1 MTPTYRSLAVASLGA
16 LALFASSAVSAQPV
30 EKRDMKFSLGWVF
43 LSSQVMFT
51 HAADRGFYKAE
62 GLNVTVDRGAG
73 SGASIQRVANG
84 SYDMALADLGSLA
97 KFNAENPARQLMAV
111 YIVEDESPL
120 ALFALEGKG
129 ISKPADVQGKRIA
142 ASQFDGARQV
152 FPALVRANGINT
164 ANISWK
170 IVDPQLREAMLIR
183 GEADVITGFT
193 TTSVIL
199 LQNLNQK
206 FVTLRY
212 DQFGVPGFGNSVIT
226 SPEFLRDNPGTVRAF
241 VRALNRS
248 MKDMLE
254 NPDAALASL
263 RTRDATVDLAV
274 EARRMDLMVRQLIL
288 TPSVVQNGF
297 SSAEPKRLQAAVDH
311 VVQSLEGKPT
321 LAATQVYTPAYLP
334 PAADRKAPAY
344 KR

>member
-1 MTPTYRSLAVASLGA
+1 MKIRFFVLAAA
-16 LALFASSAVSAQPV
+16 LAASTSYAQPV
-30 EKRDMKFSLGWVF
+30 EKRDVRFSLGWVF
-43 LSSQVMFT
+43 VASQAMFT
-51 HAADRGFYKAE
+51 HGADRGFFKSE
-62 GLNVTVDRGAG
+62 GLNVTIDRGAG
-73 SGASIQRVANG
+73 SGASIQRVANN
-84 SYDMALADLGSLA
+84 SYDMALTDLGSLA
-97 KFNAENPARQLMAV
+97 KHNAENPGRPLVAV
-111 YIVEDESPL
+111 YIVEDASPL

-129 ISKPADVQGKRIA
+129 ISKPKDVQGKRIA

-152 FPALVRANGINT
+152 FPALVRANGIDT
-164 ANISWK
+164 SAISWK
-170 IVDPQLREAMLIR
+170 IVDPQLREALLVR

-199 LQNLNQK
+199 LQSLNQK
-206 FVTLRY
+206 FVTMRY
-212 DQFGVPGFGNSVIT
+212 DEFGVAGFGNSVIT

-254 NPDAALASL
+254 HPDAALASL

-274 EARRMDLMVRQLIL
+274 EGRRLDLMVRQLIL
-288 TPSVVQNGF
+288 TPNVVANGF
-297 SSAEPKRLQAAVDH
+297 SSADARRVTAAVEN
-311 VVQSLEGKPT
+311 VVLSLEGKPA
-321 LAATQVYTPAYLP
+321 LGGAQVYNPAYLP